1 MRHSDLIREL
11 KEEMTKIC
19 SQMRIG
25 ECRFVNKF
33 IRIRIRES
41 LFSYCENKDS
51 RIRIFMGLAAGL
63 GTWGNKELALPSMK
77 VIRWKNFR
85 TKLAQQAAN
94 GPV

>member
-11 KEEMTKIC
+11 KEEMTKRC

-41 LFSYCENKDS
+41 LFFYCENKDS
-51 RIRIFMGLAAGL
+51 RIRIFMG
-63 GTWGNKELALPSMK
+63 WGNKELARPSMK
-77 VIRWKNFR
+77 VRSCENFR
-85 TKLAQQAAN
+85 TKLA
-94 GPV
+94 